1 MKDKG
6 KANKLYIQEQE
17 RAGGDDSRL
26 TSIFRYKISKIC
38 KKEGEGGEGKM
49 EQSKVKK
56 LIPLGVEPNTAHW
69 IA

>member
-17 RAGGDDSRL
+17 HADGDDSWL
-26 TSIFRYKISKIC
+26 TSIFGYKISKIC
-38 KKEGEGGEGKM
+38 KNGGGEGEM

>member
-6 KANKLYIQEQE
+6 KANKLYIQKQDD
-17 RAGGDDSRL
+17 ADGDDSQL
-26 TSIFRYKISKIC
+26 TGIYGFKIRKIC
-38 KKEGEGGEGKM
+38 KKGGKEEEM

-56 LIPLGVEPNTAHW
+56 LIPLGVGPNSGHQ

>member
-17 RAGGDDSRL
+17 HADGDDSWL
-26 TSIFRYKISKIC
+26 TSIFGYKISKIC
-38 KKEGEGGEGKM
+38 KKGGEEGKM